1 MSPKPKMKL
10 IRDLIPEDMH
20 KRGYQPAL
28 VILSPS
34 GRLEWLLE
42 KLVEEAAET
51 KSDGGS
57 LEECAD
63 VYETLRSVVEARGM
77 KMEDIIARADAKAAV
92 SRKGF
97 SGQTRTTTRPRR
109 RSRGSHT
116 SRSVKADGRRISDDL
131 RL

>member
-1 MSPKPKMKL
+1 MAPKPKMKL

-20 KRGYQPAL
+20 KRGYQPAI

-42 KLVEEAAET
+42 KLVEEATET

-77 KMEDIIARADAKAAV
+77 TMEDIIARADAKAAKYG
-92 SRKGF
+92 RFEKGLLW
-97 SGQTRTTTRPRR
+97 TN
-109 RSRGSHT
+109 
-116 SRSVKADGRRISDDL
+116 ADDDSPEAQVARISYKQE
-131 RL
+131 REG